1 MSDLFDNISIED
13 KFKIETK
20 NNIETQNFFGNDS
33 IIFIKSY
40 KFDPNKLSIILSD
53 KFEIIP
59 QLLSNK
65 RKRNIKS
72 KSNENEINK
81 KNNLDKKRG
90 RKKDKKSKNKR
101 KKSHG
106 RECPCNIR
114 TKLTIAYFTFLIQ
127 FINAVIELILCD
139 ENDVN
144 QYKLKKLN
152 HIKNITKELIKNL
165 KNQKIKDV
173 ISCDIDSKNF
183 LGEKNENEEICQKII
198 QKSKKLEKILNQKYL
213 EFFENIFLKN
223 KREFNLK
230 KYGIDKCIFLN
241 SDVILYKDFINNIKN
256 KENKNDNDNNNNLKQ
271 YLSLIDKG
279 VKNYL
284 KI

>member
-1 MSDLFDNISIED
+1 MSDLFDYISMID
-13 KFKIETK
+13 KYKFETK
-20 NNIETQNFFGNDS
+20 NNIETQTFGENNS
-33 IIFIKSY
+33 LIFLKNT
-40 KFDPNKLSIILSD
+40 KFDSNKLSIILND

-59 QLLSNK
+59 QFLSNK
-65 RKRNIKS
+65 RSKSIKS
-72 KSNENEINK
+72 KLNSKNK
-81 KNNLDKKRG
+81 KNYMGKKRG
-90 RKKDKKSKNKR
+90 RKKDKFSKNIR

-144 QYKLKKLN
+144 QYKLKKIN

-165 KNQKIKDV
+165 KNQKIRDI
-173 ISCDIDSKNF
+173 ISSDINSKNF

-198 QKSKKLEKILNQKYL
+198 KKSKKLKKILNQNYMA
-213 EFFENIFLKN
+213 FFENIFYEQK
-223 KREFNLK
+223 KREFNLN
-230 KYGIDKCIFLN
+230 KYGINKKIFLN
-241 SDVILYKDFINNIKN
+241 SEVILYKDFINNIKN
-256 KENKNDNDNNNNLKQ
+256 KENKKDNNLEK
-271 YLSLIDKG
+271 YLSLIDNG
-279 VKNYL
+279 VKDYL